1 MSSSEGAVF
10 VMLGGEGRVL
20 VCFSMSWFAGD
31 ACGVDGN
38 VAGGCG
44 GCREVDR
51 GAAKREDAVG
61 VNRGAVRE
69 RACRRRTYRRSFARR
84 IGCCRFAGEGSEGFP
99 LLSRKPRCTLCRA
112 WATGGV
118 FSLAT
123 EVRPTEA
130 RRFPNGVR
138 TSGCAVRR
146 VFGPYRTAGSR
157 AIGASEMGEDNRSE
171 SVRTVWCKR
180 GSRAVSLCG
189 HSSPGGTPR
198 RARKWW
204 PG

>member
-1 MSSSEGAVF
+1 MPAEWMG
-10 VMLGGEGRVL
+10 MLP
-20 VCFSMSWFAGD
+20 AD
-31 ACGVDGN
+31 AEDVVEVNRGV
-38 VAGGCG
+38 
-44 GCREVDR
+44 
-51 GAAKREDAVG
+51 AKREDAVG

-69 RACRRRTYRRSFARR
+69 RACRRRIYRRSFARR
-84 IGCCRFAGEGSEGFP
+84 IGCCRFAGEGSEVFP
-99 LLSRKPRCTLCRA
+99 LLSQKPRCTLCRA
-112 WATGGV
+112 YGLRATGGV